1 MILIKN
7 RQKKYTLDNHYI
19 KETVQNLLDILG
31 YSDFDIGIWFTNNTT
46 IAKYNRIY
54 RHKSGPTDILSFPYH
69 QEIRAGNKIQAKTPD
84 QRNLGDIIISL
95 EFVHTSKRWRDFKP
109 QETLKIL
116 LVHGICH
123 LLGYDHET
131 DEDYQKMHMKEQ
143 RLLKTLDNKN

>member
-7 RQKKYTLDNHYI
+7 RQKKYPLDTHYI
-19 KETVQNLLDILG
+19 KETVQKLLDTLG
-31 YSDFDIGIWFTNNTT
+31 YSDFDIGIWFTNNTS

-69 QEIRAGNKIQAKTPD
+69 QTIKAGKKIKAKTSD

-95 EFVHTSKRWRDFKP
+95 EFVHTSKRWRDCEP
-109 QETLKIL
+109 QDTLKIL

-131 DEDYQKMHMKEQ
+131 EEDYQKMHAKEQ
-143 RLLKTLDNKN
+143 RLIRILDNKN

>member
-7 RQKKYTLDNHYI
+7 RQKKYPLDNNYI
-19 KETVQNLLDILG
+19 KETVQSLLDILG

-69 QEIRAGNKIQAKTPD
+69 QEIRAGNKIKVKTPD

-95 EFVHTSKRWRDFKP
+95 EFVHTSKRWRDFEP
-109 QETLKIL
+109 QDTLKIL

-131 DEDYQKMHMKEQ
+131 DEDYQKMHAKEQ